1 MAFFIFSLLIFIPI
15 GSAYLIQNRKFLKR
29 LLDYLPMLAFIGT
42 TIFCFIV
49 WLTLTFNGHMW
60 GTDEII
66 AGIVLSVVGG
76 IAARKVFVKDF
87 KMANPKRWL
96 FFIAYLGPFFYQMAK
111 ANFDVAYRVIT
122 GKINPGIVKMSPGL
136 KSDTALTFLA
146 NSITLTPGTLSVDTD
161 DEKNLYVHWI
171 NVDEEALKKMPR
183 PCEPVCSTF
192 PKWARRVAE

>member
-1 MAFFIFSLLIFIPI
+1 MIFLILSLLIFIPI
-15 GSAYLIQNRKFLKR
+15 GSAYLSKNRKFLKTLR
-29 LLDYLPMLAFIGT
+29 DYLPMLA
-42 TIFCFIV
+42 
-49 WLTLTFNGHMW
+49 
-60 GTDEII
+60 II

-136 KSDTALTFLA
+136 KTDTALTF
-146 NSITLTPGTLSVDTD
+146 
-161 DEKNLYVHWI
+161 LYVHWI